1 MATVGFVGVGVMG
14 APMARNVM
22 KGGHE
27 VRAYD
32 LSGQALGAI
41 VADGAVATSSPGEAA
56 SGAEVVISML
66 PAGRHV
72 KQAVFGEGGIAEG
85 IDSTALYIDMSTI
98 LPMDTDEIAA
108 GLKARGIAMVDA
120 PVGRTS
126 AHAISGELLIMAG
139 GSAADIARARP
150 ILECMGN
157 QIVHCGDVG
166 MGARMKIVNNYM
178 SVALNTLSA
187 EALVLAEASGLD
199 VEVAREVMNGT
210 TAGRGHFSTT
220 YPAQVLQGNVTPG
233 FMIDLAD
240 KDMGLALDLAGR
252 LGVPATMGAVARQVY
267 ATAQAQGHGRDDW
280 TRIYLTVREALAK

>member
-1 MATVGFVGVGVMG
+1 MTTVGFVGVGLMG

-22 KGGHE
+22 KGGHA

-41 VADGAVATSSPGEAA
+41 QADGAHAAA
-56 SGAEVVISML
+56 SPADAAKGADAVITML
-66 PAGRHV
+66 PAGAHV
-72 KQAVFGEGGIAEG
+72 KQAVFGEDGIATG
-85 IDSTALYIDMSTI
+85 IEAGALYIDMSTI

-108 GLKARGIAMVDA
+108 GLGEKGIAMVDA

-126 AHAISGELLIMAG
+126 VHAVSGELLIMAG
-139 GSAADIARARP
+139 GTAEDVARARP
-150 ILECMGN
+150 VLECMGSEV
-157 QIVHCGDVG
+157 VHCGAVG

-178 SVALNTLSA
+178 SIALNVLSA
-187 EALVLAEASGLD
+187 EALVMAEASGLD

-220 YPAQVLQGNVTPG
+220 YPSQVLAGNLQPG
-233 FMIDLAD
+233 FMVDLAD
-240 KDMGLALDLAGR
+240 KDMGLALEFAGR
-252 LGVPATMGAVARQVY
+252 LGVPAAVGALARQTY

-280 TRIYLTVREALAK
+280 TRIYLTVRRALEK